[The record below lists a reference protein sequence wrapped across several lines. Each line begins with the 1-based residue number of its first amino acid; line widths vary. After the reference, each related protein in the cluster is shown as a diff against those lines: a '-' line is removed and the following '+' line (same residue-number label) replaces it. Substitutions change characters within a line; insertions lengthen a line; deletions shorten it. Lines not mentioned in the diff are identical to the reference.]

1 MNKDLVDIMVVVL
14 VVEVAIEEVIVVAL
28 EALNLVIAMVPIML
42 LAIQELTIIK
52 RHHKCQIEMD

>member
-28 EALNLVIAMVPIML
+28 EALNPVITMVPIML
-42 LAIQELTIIK
+42 LAIQE
-52 RHHKCQIEMD
+52 